1 MKKWIA
7 GLTGAMLVSLCGV
20 GLTVP
25 AAAEAAET
33 VESGEISVSREA
45 RRQEWREKQKAAGE
59 KWDALTQEQKAEIY
73 ALMENRA
80 AADGALL
87 DKLAELGVIDGA
99 DAAQIKQ
106 HMQDGLAQLKESG
119 EFPMGRRHKEPRRE
133 NQG

>member
-20 GLTVP
+20 GLTLP

-33 VESGEISVSREA
+33 VESGEISVSRGA
-45 RRQEWREKQKAAGE
+45 RRQEWMEKQKAAGE

-87 DKLAELGVIDGA
+87 DKLA
-99 DAAQIKQ
+99 
-106 HMQDGLAQLKESG
+106 
-119 EFPMGRRHKEPRRE
+119 
-133 NQG
+133 